1 MEVVMTLQEKRKVP
15 RASFSITILDD
26 EDYRLLMSER
36 HGAEGFGVFVAVCL
50 VGRQRL
56 LDQKARRVDGTDSLR
71 LENTVAHVLDMARVS
86 RKQFDRLLDSLASV
100 ADASGS
106 QPWIYIDDSGH
117 VVIRSFFKF
126 NADSN
131 HGGPRPGAG
140 RPISGNQD
148 EIKSDSRRNQDASS
162 PATRIPSVSVS
173 MSVSD
178 SVSMPPTPT
187 GGARAVVTTVD
198 PESLAVC
205 QWAND
210 LVTGWGP
217 LAEGACKT
225 YPPAWVREACSIA
238 REAKAS
244 RWKFVD
250 AILGRFKAQGG
261 PDSARAPTMPRNTI
275 AEKLGG
281 GTLAERKA
289 RTKKIFEDLDRRNGV
304 A

>member
-1 MEVVMTLQEKRKVP
+1 MTPQQKRKPP
-15 RASFSITILDD
+15 RASFSITMLDD
-26 EDYRLLMSER
+26 EDYRLLMSECN
-36 HGAEGFGVFVAVCL
+36 GAEGFGVFVAVCL

-56 LDQKARRVDGTDSLR
+56 MNQRAHQIEGTDALCIDNS
-71 LENTVAHVLDMARVS
+71 VAHVCDMAKVS
-86 RKQFDRLLDSLASV
+86 RKQFNALLATMERVCSEA
-100 ADASGS
+100 GS
-106 QPWIYIDDSGH
+106 QQWLYVDDSGR

-126 NADSN
+126 NTDSAW
-131 HGGPRPGAG
+131 GGPRPGSG

-148 EIKSDSRRNQDASS
+148 VSSGIQDESSVIKSQPLAD
-162 PATRIPSVSVS
+162 PSVSVS
-173 MSVSD
+173 VLNSISN
-178 SVSMPPTPT
+178 STPLPPT
-187 GGARAVVTTVD
+187 GGARAGVTTDD
-198 PESLAVC
+198 PETLSVC
-205 QWAND
+205 RWAND

-250 AILGRFKAQGG
+250 AILGRFKSQGG
-261 PDSARAPTMPRNTI
+261 PDSARAPTPPRNTI